1 MKGRVLYRPGPNSEP
16 RTIDTDHGE
25 RYRTLSNVRWRGEDG
40 RVHQASKHHNR
51 TLCEMGSNDFTE
63 LFHVPVVEPTCD
75 RVDCVECIRYVT
87 WPEYPID

>member
-1 MKGRVLYRPGPNSEP
+1 M
-16 RTIDTDHGE
+16 
-25 RYRTLSNVRWRGEDG
+25 
-40 RVHQASKHHNR
+40 HQASKHHNR
-51 TLCEMGSNDFTE
+51 TLCEMGSNDFTG